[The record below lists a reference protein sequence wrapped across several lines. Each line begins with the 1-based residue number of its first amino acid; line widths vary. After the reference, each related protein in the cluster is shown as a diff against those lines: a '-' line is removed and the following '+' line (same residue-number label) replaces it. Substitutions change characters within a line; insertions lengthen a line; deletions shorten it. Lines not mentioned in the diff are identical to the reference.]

1 MDKKLRALVLA
12 RLEAQIEAEYDAIAL
27 EALANVEARRR
38 GETVEERHCQVVEEP
53 KDIHMSYDGQDW
65 QQVEPEPEPV
75 PEPEVIEEQP
85 PEPEPVTEPEDELED
100 IDDEPEP
107 VSVDTSDDGAIAEVI
122 EAAAADI
129 ATAATVLEAVQSDDL
144 VDIFT
149 VTSKSEMKRLITT
162 AYFSN
167 DDWEAIAMHL
177 IRKVGMEPEKAVN
190 LMVAKKDRF
199 PKAESS
205 VDLAAPSFL
214 GIIQEELMELEE

>member
-1 MDKKLRALVLA
+1 MDKRLEALVLA
-12 RLEAQIEAEYDAIAL
+12 HIKKDIADNYDRLVDQAYAEFVAERA
-27 EALANVEARRR
+27 ESP
-38 GETVEERHCQVVEEP
+38 VEERHCQVVEP
-53 KDIHMSYDGQDW
+53 AP
-65 QQVEPEPEPV
+65 EPEVVEEPTPEPV

-85 PEPEPVTEPEDELED
+85 LEPEPVTEPEDELED

-107 VSVDTSDDGAIAEVI
+107 VSVDTSDDGAIDEVI
-122 EAAAADI
+122 EAA
-129 ATAATVLEAVQSDDL
+129 QSDDL

-149 VTSKSEMKRLITT
+149 VKSKSAMKRLITT

-214 GIIQEELMELEE
+214 GIIQEELMELED

>member
-1 MDKKLRALVLA
+1 MDKRLEALVLA
-12 RLEAQIEAEYDAIAL
+12 HIKKDIADNYDRLVDQAYAEFVAERA
-27 EALANVEARRR
+27 ASPA
-38 GETVEERHCQVVEEP
+38 EERHCQVVEP
-53 KDIHMSYDGQDW
+53 TP
-65 QQVEPEPEPV
+65 EPEVFVFEEPTPEPV

-107 VSVDTSDDGAIAEVI
+107 VSVDTSNDGAIDEVI
-122 EAAAADI
+122 EAA
-129 ATAATVLEAVQSDDL
+129 QSDDL

-149 VTSKSEMKRLITT
+149 VKSKSAMKRLITT

-214 GIIQEELMELEE
+214 GIIQEELMELED